1 MIKLFV
7 INALIVWGFAVVCYE
22 TYKRIR
28 GRRGGNDIIWLIA
41 GLVTMIGT
49 ILDSTVLVYF
59 ARAGHE
65 QSMFYLHNIINAVM
79 LITWIYVAY
88 KEGCFHKR

>member
-1 MIKLFV
+1 MLKLVV
-7 INALIVWGFAVVCYE
+7 INALIVWGLAVVCYV

-28 GRRGGNDIIWLIA
+28 GRRGENDKIWLIA

-49 ILDSTVLVYF
+49 ILDSTVLVSF

-65 QSMFYLHNIINAVM
+65 QSMFYLHNIINGVM

-88 KEGCFHKR
+88 KEGYFHKR